1 MIFSSPQVITNQRL
15 QLLYLAIIVIFLLVA
30 LVGGIGW
37 IFERLVTKFGTQVE
51 MDTWKMVEHRV
62 VTTPSTFKRIAFKK
76 SHRRAFI
83 DFLWFYIL
91 VGLAFALLF
100 GYMAIFNDPTYINDL
115 FDYTTRGFNTIFPIF
130 DWKNIPTNEFFGFQL
145 ISDFPVLLNSPRF
158 VPEAGLSYGLFVIAF
173 IAIIVLVRAVLA
185 LFGRTMFI
193 MVNADKIFTKS
204 LTEVKRNL

>member
-15 QLLYLAIIVIFLLVA
+15 QLLYLAIIIVFLLVA

-37 IFERLVTKFGTQVE
+37 IFERLIIKFGSQVD

-62 VTTPSTFKRIAFKK
+62 VTTPSSFKRIAYKK

-91 VGLAFALLF
+91 VGLSATLLY
-100 GYMAIFNDPTYINDL
+100 GYMSIFNDPTYINDL

-130 DWKNIPTNEFFGFQL
+130 DWKNIPTSEFFGFQL
-145 ISDFPVLLNSPRF
+145 ISDFPVLLNAPRF
-158 VPEAGLSYGLFVIAF
+158 VSEASLSYVLFAIAF
-173 IAIIVLVRAVLA
+173 IAMIILVRAVLA
-185 LFGRTMFI
+185 LFGRTIYI
-193 MVNADKIFTKS
+193 MMNADKIFTKS
-204 LTEVKRNL
+204 LSEVKRNL